1 MHALLLLDFLQK
13 AYKDE
18 DCLNVPGK
26 FLPFTALVMAK
37 ISFACRLKKIGAP
50 VVLLL
55 VKTFP
60 WRCSVETSTRLGWVL
75 LNGTEGLRALNHL
88 LLFVAEV
95 RGWLKLDD
103 LLADVGSSICF
114 SVITDCSAQKTAS
127 YVHRRRAEV
136 VRVSSINPTSEIIHR
151 RSLLIH
157 TCQEQEEA
165 VERLNEDKKRYLD
178 ELNLLPNAVSCFG
191 KRNLTMSATE
201 FLLVAADDGAS
212 LSEMA
217 RMLNG
222 KSASKWICKPTRFTI
237 DHQFRK

>member
-75 LNGTEGLRALNHL
+75 LWENAC
-88 LLFVAEV
+88 A
-95 RGWLKLDD
+95 K
-103 LLADVGSSICF
+103 
-114 SVITDCSAQKTAS
+114 
-127 YVHRRRAEV
+127 
-136 VRVSSINPTSEIIHR
+136 
-151 RSLLIH
+151 
-157 TCQEQEEA
+157 
-165 VERLNEDKKRYLD
+165 NEDFD
-178 ELNLLPNAVSCFG
+178 SLNCLL
-191 KRNLTMSATE
+191 M
-201 FLLVAADDGAS
+201 
-212 LSEMA
+212 
-217 RMLNG
+217 
-222 KSASKWICKPTRFTI
+222 
-237 DHQFRK
+237 